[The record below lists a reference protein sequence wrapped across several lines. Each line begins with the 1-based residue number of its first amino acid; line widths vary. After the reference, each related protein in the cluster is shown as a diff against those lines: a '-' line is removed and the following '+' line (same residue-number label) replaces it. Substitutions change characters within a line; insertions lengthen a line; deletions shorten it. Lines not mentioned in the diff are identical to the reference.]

1 MKRLKVMVV
10 SLGFMALLFP
20 LNGQTNKA
28 MAGFTNGIL
37 REYRRLNPTNTLSD
51 AGVMYRL
58 MDQNRVDGRF
68 NSNLGFIQESQ
79 KLPPDPLLGYF
90 DKTDD
95 AVLWIV
101 EPIKSNARNGD
112 PEAQQAIGVWLE
124 RGLFGAKTNVAEAVK
139 WYRRAAD
146 RGFAYAQVL
155 LGNSYCAGRGVPKDE
170 EEGARWYRKAADQG
184 DSEGQL
190 MLAAAYNEGSGVPK
204 DYEQAAKWYREA
216 ADQDDSSPN
225 ASRRVIL
232 QSYTI
237 APMAQTE
244 LGKCYYRGEGVTQD
258 FAEAA
263 RWFRRAADQG
273 DKDAQDRLAVC
284 YSRGEGVIK
293 DYLQAYKWF
302 NLASAQGHEGA
313 RKSLSA
319 LEKLMNSDQVA
330 EAQRDSQTELSNI
343 KRKFYEKTL
352 KDAGL
357 PIHKD
362 IEEKVLKDTA
372 EH

>member
-68 NSNLGFIQESQ
+68 NTDLGFIQESQ

-101 EPIKSNARNGD
+101 EPIKSKARNGD
-112 PEAQQAIGVWLE
+112 PQAALAIGLWLE

-139 WYRRAAD
+139 WYKRAAD
-146 RGFAYAQVL
+146 QGFAQAQVE
-155 LGNSYCAGRGVPKDE
+155 LGSCYYAGRGVPKDE
-170 EEGARWYRKAADQG
+170 EEGVRWRRKAAEQG
-184 DSEGQL
+184 DCEAQI
-190 MLAAAYNEGSGVPK
+190 MLASSYNEGSGVPK
-204 DYEQAAKWYREA
+204 DYEEAAKWYRKA
-216 ADQDDSSPN
+216 ADQDDDPC
-225 ASRRVIL
+225 AP
-232 QSYTI
+232 I
-237 APMAQTE
+237 AQVE

-263 RWFRRAADQG
+263 RWFRRGADQG
-273 DKDAQDRLAVC
+273 DKSAQERLAVC
-284 YSRGEGVIK
+284 YSRGEGVTK
-293 DYLQAYKWF
+293 DYVQAYKWF
-302 NLASAQGHEGA
+302 NLASAQGDEGA

-319 LEKLMNSDQVA
+319 LEKLMTSDQVA
-330 EAQRDSQTELSNI
+330 EAQRDSQRELSSI
-343 KRKFYEKTL
+343 KRKSDEKYEKIVKEQIAKEHGIHID
-352 KDAGL
+352 KDVEG
-357 PIHKD
+357 
-362 IEEKVLKDTA
+362 KVLKSTPGQ
-372 EH
+372 

>member
-68 NSNLGFIQESQ
+68 NTDLGFIQESQ

-101 EPIKSNARNGD
+101 EPIKSKARNGD
-112 PEAQQAIGVWLE
+112 PQAELAIGLWLE

-146 RGFAYAQVL
+146 QGFAQAQVQ
-155 LGNSYCAGRGVPKDE
+155 LGYSYCAGRGVPKDQE
-170 EEGARWYRKAADQG
+170 AAARWYRKAADQG
-184 DSEGQL
+184 NCEGQL
-190 MLAAAYNEGSGVPK
+190 MLAAAFNEGSGVPK
-204 DYEQAAKWYREA
+204 DYEEAAKWYRKA
-216 ADQDDSSPN
+216 ADQDDDPG
-225 ASRRVIL
+225 AP
-232 QSYTI
+232 I
-237 APMAQTE
+237 AQVE

-263 RWFRRAADQG
+263 RWFRRGADQG
-273 DKDAQDRLAVC
+273 DKSAQERLAVC

-293 DYLQAYKWF
+293 DYVQAYKWF
-302 NLASAQGHEGA
+302 NLASAHGHEGA
-313 RKSLSA
+313 RRSLSA
-319 LEKLMNSDQVA
+319 LEKLMTPDQVA
-330 EAQRDSQTELSNI
+330 EAQRDSQRELSNI
-343 KRKFYEKTL
+343 NRKFYEKTL

-362 IEEKVLKDTA
+362 IEEKVLKDTPGQ
-372 EH
+372 